1 MRHAQV
7 MDDAKFERLRK
18 AICRS
23 FNSQPHK
30 KKYWLAVLAMH
41 TGRGRVM
48 PGRREPKGL
57 RTTNVHSV
65 DGATSRMCKGR
76 DVDKDLIIK

>member
-1 MRHAQV
+1 
-7 MDDAKFERLRK
+7 MDDAEIERLRK
-18 AICRS
+18 AICRA

-48 PGRREPKGL
+48 PGRRGPKGP
-57 RTTNVHSV
+57 RATDVHSV
-65 DGATSRMCKGR
+65 DDATSRMCKGY
-76 DVDKDLIIK
+76 DVHKELIIK